1 MFRTGNGQRIP
12 GVTERQMR
20 EIDHIAMQE
29 FGLGVFQMME
39 NAGRSLALH
48 VMEMLGA
55 STHQR
60 VRLQFLPEQG
70 EMVGVA
76 YAVRGI
82 CRIEGSRCISTSIA
96 SGMPCGIRR

>member
-20 EIDHIAMQE
+20 EIDRIAMQE
-29 FGLGVFQMME
+29 FGLGVFQMMK
-39 NAGRSLALH
+39 
-48 VMEMLGA
+48 MLGA

-60 VRLQFLPEQG
+60 VRLQFLSEQG

-82 CRIEGSRCISTSIA
+82 CRIEGSRCISSSIA